1 MIFERFPY
9 TNFHEMNLDWLL
21 HQISVLKK
29 EIAALPEMD
38 EKIKELEEMLDHL
51 NEALA
56 HALGMGIVDNSNY
69 NLYAQVLPDSNSRFN
84 GRMFAQGF
92 CIGEDAGRPVVA
104 QMFVDQDPLDPD
116 DPNVQTLFTLT
127 HMDDGSR
134 YVSYVDRL
142 EHGNSLTYVPPLG
155 RYLCATAGRNSDTG
169 WLVEI
174 DNTGHEV
181 YRHVLP
187 EPVWAV
193 AYNQD
198 VIYCIGKNG
207 TLFKLDLEFNVT
219 ESIPLDLQGEFT
231 YQGMCADDLY
241 LYLFN
246 GNTIPANND
255 MKNINRCSVFSHDGL
270 PVKQVYMNYP
280 LEIEEGDFYNGEFY
294 LSSNTTHCALICK
307 ADMYT
312 KNRSCSFGETYDNID
327 LNQNGIEIHVDESY
341 NGFLVDGSNDHPL
354 SAITWLI
361 TWLRNSTDRMNIKI
375 DSDITQVTTLS
386 FRRCP
391 NTIFDI
397 NGQNH
402 KLPNLLFDGGTL
414 YLSNAVL
421 PGIDYNITIQFFG
434 KRLVLNNV
442 RFGENGS
449 SVTPER
455 LIFTTS
461 SFEINVM
468 FVNQSVLTST
478 NDTGYLL
485 YALSDGYMRSV
496 VFTTSSTKYR
506 LIAGLC
512 AVQAQI
518 DYNRLT
524 IAGEN
529 MRSQPLYVTDYGKNY
544 SLLDMRYPAIVFH
557 RNGTITDLPAGITL
571 SDIAFIEIFPYNVNV
586 NAINTCA
593 VFHLTDGTTFS
604 HYYQA
609 NA

>member
-1 MIFERFPY
+1 MIFNNYPY
-9 TNFHEMNLDWLL
+9 TNFHEMNLDWIL
-21 HQISVLKK
+21 HKISELQK

-38 EKIKELEEMLDHL
+38 EKIKELEEMLSDL

-69 NLYAQVLPDSNSRFN
+69 NLFAQILPDDNARFN

-155 RYLCATAGRNSDTG
+155 RYLCATAGRDSDTG

-219 ESIPLDLQGEFT
+219 ESIPLDLQNGEFT
-231 YQGMCADDLY
+231 YQGMAADDLY

-255 MKNINRCSVFSHDGL
+255 VKNINRCSVFSHDGL

-280 LEIEEGDFYNGEFY
+280 LEIEEGDFYNGQFY

-312 KNRSCSFGETYDNID
+312 KNRSCSFGETFDNID

-341 NGFLVDGSNDHPL
+341 KDFLVDGSNDHPL
-354 SAITWLI
+354 SAITWLLL
-361 TWLRNSTDRMNIKI
+361 WLRNSTDRMNIKI
-375 DSDITQVTTLS
+375 DTDITQTPTLS

-397 NGQNH
+397 DAQGN

-414 YLSNAVL
+414 YLNNAVL
-421 PGIDYNITIQFFG
+421 PGITGTGRGFDTISFFG
-434 KRLVLNNV
+434 KRLVMNNV
-442 RFGENGS
+442 TFGEVNSNITPDRLIYCTCEVEIQGIAINQPAS
-449 SVTPER
+449 YMYYLTGGGMLRSVTINSTHPYYFAIGNVFVDQTFPFTR
-455 LIFTTS
+455 LKLQNRYTLENVVILTYDHNVTWDYDAVKYTVFINHVS
-461 SFEINVM
+461 S
-468 FVNQSVLTST
+468 
-478 NDTGYLL
+478 
-485 YALSDGYMRSV
+485 
-496 VFTTSSTKYR
+496 
-506 LIAGLC
+506 
-512 AVQAQI
+512 
-518 DYNRLT
+518 
-524 IAGEN
+524 
-529 MRSQPLYVTDYGKNY
+529 
-544 SLLDMRYPAIVFH
+544 
-557 RNGTITDLPAGITL
+557 GTILNLPNDVDAAHLLAVRFLRIGTNL
-571 SDIAFIEIFPYNVNV
+571 QFIEFFMDDDTVIQKHRTV
-586 NAINTCA
+586 
-593 VFHLTDGTTFS
+593 
-604 HYYQA
+604 
-609 NA
+609 

>member
-1 MIFERFPY
+1 MIFERYPY
-9 TNFHEMNLDWLL
+9 TNFHEMNLDWIL
-21 HQISVLKK
+21 HQISELKK

-38 EKIKELEEMLDHL
+38 EKIKELEEMLADL

-56 HALGMGIVDNSNY
+56 HALGMGLVDNSNY
-69 NLYAQVLPDSNSRFN
+69 NLFAQILPDNNSRFN

-155 RYLCATAGRNSDTG
+155 RYLCATAGRDSDTG

-174 DNTGHEV
+174 DNIGHEV

-207 TLFKLDLEFNVT
+207 TLFKVDLDFNVT
-219 ESIPLDLQGEFT
+219 DSIPLNLQVGEFT
-231 YQGMCADDLY
+231 YQGMAADDLY

-246 GNTIPANND
+246 GNTIPANTD
-255 MKNINRCSVFSHDGL
+255 VKNINRCSVFSHDGL

-280 LEIEEGDFYNGEFY
+280 LEIEEGDFYNGQFY

-312 KNRSCSFGETYDNID
+312 KNRSCSFGVAYDNID
-327 LNQNGIEIHVDESY
+327 LNQNGIEIHVKEDY
-341 NGFLVDGSNDHPL
+341 KDFLVDGSNDRPL
-354 SAITWLI
+354 SAITWLML
-361 TWLRNSTDRMNIKI
+361 WLRNSTDRMNIKI
-375 DSDITQVTTLS
+375 DTDITQVQTLS

-397 NGQNH
+397 DGQGN

-414 YLSNAVL
+414 YLNNAIF
-421 PGIDYNITIQFFG
+421 PGIHGATSIQFFG
-434 KRLVLNNV
+434 NRLVINNIT
-442 RFGENGS
+442 FGTDDYTIIPDKFITAYATCEINKIYVKQKADWMFMLNGS
-449 SVTPER
+449 GYVR
-455 LIFTTS
+455 QFTGPYNAALDGYKFKMLLNGGFTADGTFPYNRVKLDNTWEHLSTSKIITNDQGLTYSYNDLMYPMDLVKLTS
-461 SFEINVM
+461 S
-468 FVNQSVLTST
+468 
-478 NDTGYLL
+478 
-485 YALSDGYMRSV
+485 
-496 VFTTSSTKYR
+496 
-506 LIAGLC
+506 
-512 AVQAQI
+512 
-518 DYNRLT
+518 
-524 IAGEN
+524 
-529 MRSQPLYVTDYGKNY
+529 
-544 SLLDMRYPAIVFH
+544 
-557 RNGTITDLPAGITL
+557 TITDLPASVTGTIIKISVISYRTNWIQCTFL
-571 SDIAFIEIFPYNVNV
+571 MSDNTEIVTRRSF
-586 NAINTCA
+586 
-593 VFHLTDGTTFS
+593 
-604 HYYQA
+604 
-609 NA
+609 

>member
-1 MIFERFPY
+1 MIFERYPY
-9 TNFHEMNLDWLL
+9 TNFHEMNLDWIL
-21 HQISVLKK
+21 HQISELKK

-38 EKIKELEEMLDHL
+38 EKIRELEEMLANL

-69 NLYAQVLPDSNSRFN
+69 NLYAQILPDDNSRFN

-92 CIGEDAGRPVVA
+92 CFGEDAGRPVVA

-280 LEIEEGDFYNGEFY
+280 LEIEEGDFYNGQFY

-327 LNQNGIEIHVDESY
+327 LNQNAIEIHVDETYSD
-341 NGFLVDGSNDHPL
+341 FLVDGSNDHPL

-361 TWLRNSTDRMNIKI
+361 LWLRNSTDRMNIKI
-375 DSDITQVTTLS
+375 DSDITQTNTLS

-391 NTIFDI
+391 NTIIDI
-397 NGQNH
+397 NGGGH
-402 KLPNLLFDGGTL
+402 LLPNLLFDSGTL
-414 YLSNAVL
+414 YLSNAIL
-421 PGIDYNITIQFFG
+421 PGLVNENSIDFRGT
-434 KRLVLNNV
+434 RLVLNNIT
-442 RFGENGS
+442 FGEVGS
-449 SVTPER
+449 AIITNR
-455 LIFTTS
+455 LISCTCS
-461 SFEINVM
+461 YEISGVT
-468 FVNQSVLTST
+468 VNQDATFLLYSLSSGYLRAVTFSDPTKIYQLFTGECAIDSDFKFWQVKASAST
-478 NDTGYLL
+478 NLQNNTVLKSNSYNKTFSMNDIGYSVIIAQTG
-485 YALSDGYMRSV
+485 
-496 VFTTSSTKYR
+496 
-506 LIAGLC
+506 
-512 AVQAQI
+512 
-518 DYNRLT
+518 
-524 IAGEN
+524 
-529 MRSQPLYVTDYGKNY
+529 
-544 SLLDMRYPAIVFH
+544 
-557 RNGTITDLPAGITL
+557 GTINDLPAGLVRT
-571 SDIAFIEIFPYNVNV
+571 DISTIRATRFRATAGQPNMMIEYIK
-586 NAINTCA
+586 
-593 VFHLTDGTTFS
+593 TDGTVVIERKS
-604 HYYQA
+604 YS
-609 NA
+609 

>member
-1 MIFERFPY
+1 MIFERYPY

-69 NLYAQVLPDSNSRFN
+69 NLYAQILPDSNSRFN

-361 TWLRNSTDRMNIKI
+361 LWLRNSTDRMNIKI
-375 DSDITQVTTLS
+375 DSDITQVSTLS

-414 YLSNAVL
+414 YLNNAVL
-421 PGIDYNITIQFFG
+421 PGISGEASITFHG
-434 KRLVLNNV
+434 RRLVLNSITY
-442 RFGENGS
+442 GESGSAITPSRLVFATS
-449 SVTPER
+449 SVEMDGVVLNQASANLFYILGDGYIRNMTDNTTGHVFELVLGSFFVDNSFIFDRVKILYNSTYQVRIPTP
-455 LIFTTS
+455 IQ
-461 SFEINVM
+461 I
-468 FVNQSVLTST
+468 
-478 NDTGYLL
+478 
-485 YALSDGYMRSV
+485 SDGGKTYSIKDLHYPLIITHLTGGG
-496 VFTTSSTKYR
+496 TT
-506 LIAGLC
+506 I
-512 AVQAQI
+512 
-518 DYNRLT
+518 N
-524 IAGEN
+524 
-529 MRSQPLYVTDYGKNY
+529 
-544 SLLDMRYPAIVFH
+544 
-557 RNGTITDLPAGITL
+557 DLPGSIDPATIRVMQVIPFRTTYVMV
-571 SDIAFIEIFPYNVNV
+571 IFY
-586 NAINTCA
+586 
-593 VFHLTDGTTFS
+593 FTDGTVQNYIHTVTP
-604 HYYQA
+604 
-609 NA
+609 

>member
-1 MIFERFPY
+1 MIFERYPY
-9 TNFHEMNLDWLL
+9 TNFHEMNLDWIL
-21 HQISVLKK
+21 HQISELKK

-38 EKIKELEEMLDHL
+38 EKIKELEEMLADL

-56 HALGMGIVDNSNY
+56 HALGMGLVDNSNY
-69 NLYAQVLPDSNSRFN
+69 NLFAQILPDDNSRFN

-155 RYLCATAGRNSDTG
+155 RYLCATAGRDSDTG

-207 TLFKLDLEFNVT
+207 TLFKVDLDFNVT
-219 ESIPLDLQGEFT
+219 DSIPLDLQVPEFT
-231 YQGMCADDLY
+231 YQGMAADDLY

-246 GNTIPANND
+246 GNTIPTNTD
-255 MKNINRCSVFSHDGL
+255 VKNINRCSVFSHDGL

-280 LEIEEGDFYNGEFY
+280 LEIEEGDFYNGQFY

-312 KNRSCSFGETYDNID
+312 KNRSCSFGVAYDNID

-341 NGFLVDGSNDHPL
+341 KDFLVDGSGDHPL

-361 TWLRNSTDRMNIKI
+361 LWLRNSTDRMNIKI
-375 DSDITQVTTLS
+375 DTDITQVQTLS

-397 NGQNH
+397 DGQGN
-402 KLPNLLFDGGTL
+402 KLPNLLFDNGTL
-414 YLSNAVL
+414 YLSNAIL
-421 PGIDYNITIQFFG
+421 PGLATKNSIDFRGI
-434 KRLVLNNV
+434 RLVLNNIT
-442 RFGENGS
+442 FGEVGS
-449 SVTPER
+449 VIIPDRLISCNCAYEISGLTINQDATFLLYSLSGGYLRSVTFSDPTKVYQ
-455 LIFTTS
+455 LFTGECAIDSDFKFWQVKS
-461 SFEINVM
+461 SA
-468 FVNQSVLTST
+468 ST
-478 NDTGYLL
+478 NLQNNTVLKSNSYNKTFSINNLGYSVIIAQTG
-485 YALSDGYMRSV
+485 
-496 VFTTSSTKYR
+496 
-506 LIAGLC
+506 
-512 AVQAQI
+512 
-518 DYNRLT
+518 
-524 IAGEN
+524 
-529 MRSQPLYVTDYGKNY
+529 
-544 SLLDMRYPAIVFH
+544 
-557 RNGTITDLPAGITL
+557 GTINDLPAGLVRT
-571 SDIAFIEIFPYNVNV
+571 DISMIRATRFRATAGQPNMQIEYIK
-586 NAINTCA
+586 
-593 VFHLTDGTTFS
+593 TDGTIVTERKS
-604 HYYQA
+604 YS
-609 NA
+609 